1 MEKLIEKSVNNNES
15 ATILTAY
22 KNNPFAYGRIIRDER
37 KKVKAIVEQK
47 DAIEYENKIKEINSG
62 IYCFDI
68 KELLKA
74 LKEVRN
80 DNAQGEYYLTD
91 VIKIMNDKG
100 LKIGAILIED
110 NDEILGV
117 NDRVQFELLT
127 TILKINIFHMKNGV
141 TIEDI
146 DNTYIYDDVEI
157 GKDTVIH
164 PNTIIINGVK
174 IVKNCELGP
183 NICIKHEHI
192 INVGTC
198 IEEKC

>member
-157 GKDTVIH
+157 GKTQLFIL
-164 PNTIIINGVK
+164 IQ
-174 IVKNCELGP
+174 LL
-183 NICIKHEHI
+183 
-192 INVGTC
+192 
-198 IEEKC
+198 